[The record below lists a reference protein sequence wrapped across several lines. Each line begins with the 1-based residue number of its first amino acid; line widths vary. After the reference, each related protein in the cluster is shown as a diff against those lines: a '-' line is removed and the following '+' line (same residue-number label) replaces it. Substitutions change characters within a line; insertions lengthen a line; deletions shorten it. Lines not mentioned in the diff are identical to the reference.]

1 MSDGEGE
8 GESER
13 ELLMFDVVFAEEV
26 GDALRYVV
34 KELCV
39 VCGDRTYRLW
49 ETSSHDTYGSS

>member
-26 GDALRYVV
+26 GDALRNVV

-39 VCGDRTYRLW
+39 MCGDRRYCL
-49 ETSSHDTYGSS
+49 